1 MISIYAPDAV
11 DFSTLGLGAL
21 APYECTVEC
30 DGMAAARGCEADGRQ
45 AGIFAHYVGDEFGDG
60 DGVYF
65 GAYMPETEEE
75 VKALLEEYC
84 DTACLESVEF

>member
-1 MISIYAPDAV
+1 MKNIENAKNIVTIGGMQFA
-11 DFSTLGLGAL
+11 
-21 APYECTVEC
+21 ECTAVAT
-30 DGMAAARGCEADGRQ
+30 GYEADGRQ
-45 AGIFAHYVGDEFGDG
+45 PGIFAHYVGDEFGDG

-84 DTACLESVEF
+84 DTACLESVQF

>member
-1 MISIYAPDAV
+1 MKNIENAKNIITIGDMQFAGCTAV
-11 DFSTLGLGAL
+11 AT
-21 APYECTVEC
+21 
-30 DGMAAARGCEADGRQ
+30 GCEDDGRQ
-45 AGIFAHYVGDEFGDG
+45 PGIFAHYVGDEFGDG